1 MEQELTNQKILD
13 ELKQIRIDIDIIKD
27 NLNDEDSQLTEEE
40 ERLLEGSYEAERNNE
55 LISSDDLKKEFGI

>member
-1 MEQELTNQKILD
+1 MEQKIINEKILN

-40 ERLLEGSYEAERNNE
+40 ERLLKMQSE
-55 LISSDDLKKEFGI
+55 LKV